1 MRSTFSGL
9 NTMVRGIFTNQLS
22 LDTTGH
28 NITNADTDGYSR
40 QQVRQA
46 TTINYQQ
53 PTSYGHVLV
62 GTGVDAAAVS
72 RARNVYADK
81 QFWQTNSLHEYYKV
95 LQTNFDKVES
105 VFDDSDDSGIQ
116 NYLERFFKAWQD
128 VSTSASASEPRVAVL
143 EQATN
148 LVSAIKTA
156 ASNLQQEIK
165 FQYQELMN
173 GVTEVNE
180 ITDRIVKLNKSIM
193 VQESTGGEANDLRD
207 QRDLEVDKLSQYMN
221 LTVYEDDLTGMYRIV
236 TEGLTLVDG
245 QDNATFQTRDTK
257 GVNTLGI
264 YYGVEDHYVEVKE
277 TRTLFEMSTG
287 KFKAYREA
295 INTDKEYLDH
305 LANISA
311 FLLSTFNTQHQ
322 QGAGIDDAATTGQNF
337 FGNSNTVYEY
347 EWDED
352 LRGAT
357 IKATQ
362 YSGVVFDPNTNSQVY
377 QAGLFSVKQIED
389 IDPNDPSAGQ
399 YVHVTSS
406 GRGEIVQRDD
416 VHGNLVDTV
425 TLTGTNIIEAL
436 SVSSLLT
443 TTGGY
448 KLVAAREWNIDTSGN
463 IVSEGVADGKN
474 AVWISALFNT
484 SQSATGYAV
493 RNGVVSSEYYGRSI
507 GSISLNKYYE
517 NAMSQLGSVSESVD
531 VNEDAYDNILEQVVN
546 WRSLTAGVD
555 WNEELT
561 NMLTFQKGFIACSR
575 CLTTMDEML
584 DRLINNTGVV
594 GR

>member
-40 QQVRQA
+40 QKVRQA
-46 TTINYQQ
+46 TTTQYRQ
-53 PTSYGHVLV
+53 PTMYGGVLV

-72 RARNVYADK
+72 RARNLYADK

-105 VFDDSDDSGIQ
+105 VFDDSDDSGVQ

-148 LVSAIKTA
+148 LVSSLQTA
-156 ASNLQQEIK
+156 AANLQQEIK
-165 FQYQELMN
+165 FQYQELLN

-180 ITDRIVKLNKSIM
+180 ITDRVVKLNKAIM

-207 QRDLEVDKLSQYMN
+207 QRDLEVDKLSEYMN
-221 LTVYEDDLTGMYRIV
+221 VTVYEDELTGMYRIV

-245 QDNATFQTRDTK
+245 HDRATFQTRDTK
-257 GVNTLGI
+257 GANTTGV

-277 TRTLFEMSTG
+277 SKTIFEMSTG

-295 INTDKEYLDH
+295 INTDKEYIDH
-305 LANISA
+305 LANIAA

-322 QGAGIDDAATTGQNF
+322 QGAGIDDEATTGQNF
-337 FGNSNTVYEY
+337 FGNANTVYSY
-347 EWDED
+347 EWNED
-352 LRGAT
+352 LKATT

-362 YSGVVFDPNTNSQVY
+362 YNGVVYDSEKDEEVY
-377 QAGLFSVKQIED
+377 EAGLFSVRQIKD
-389 IDPNDPSAGQ
+389 IDPDDSSAGQ
-399 YVHVTSS
+399 YVEVTSS
-406 GRGEIVQRDD
+406 GRGEIIQREDI
-416 VHGNLVDTV
+416 HGNFVDTL
-425 TLTGTNIIEAL
+425 TLSGIQIVNAL
-436 SVSSLLT
+436 SVSTLLT
-443 TTGGY
+443 DTGGY

-474 AVWISALFNT
+474 AVWLSTLFNT
-484 SQSATGYAV
+484 NQSDTGYAV
-493 RNGVVSSEYYGRSI
+493 RGGVSSSEYFGRSI
-507 GSISLNKYYE
+507 GSVSLNKYYE
-517 NAMSQLGSVSESVD
+517 NAMSGLGSVSESVD
-531 VNEDAYDNILEQVVN
+531 INEDAYDNILEQVVN
-546 WRSLTAGVD
+546 WRSSTAGVD

-584 DRLINNTGVV
+584 DRLINNTGLV